1 MKLALVFLLVCVT
14 TVVLA
19 KKKNKPT
26 TIPPCDDPPAQPK
39 DGEDSFETIDP
50 KAEPVTGMCS
60 HDSI

>member
-26 TIPPCDDPPAQPK
+26 RPPPDEAPAQPK
-39 DGEDSFETIDP
+39 DGDESFDKIDP
-50 KAEPVTGMCS
+50 TAKPITRMCTS
-60 HDSI
+60 R